1 MPVEPLAAVK
11 QPVLPCG
18 DMCDLDLPEVP
29 GCKQTAAICPDA
41 QLMQLANVGQ
51 PGVQE

>member
-1 MPVEPLAAVK
+1 MPVQPLAAIE
-11 QPVLPCG
+11 QPALACG
-18 DMCDLDLPEVP
+18 DVRDLNLPKVP